1 MSARPKYQQE
11 ITSRINDYSKGI
23 VFSAADFMDV
33 ADTDAINKTLSRLSE
48 EGRIRRITQG
58 LYDVLMYLN
67 EHYPDKEIIIT
78 ENGVGRKRLEDLDA
92 DSLDL
97 IDLAMSLEDCFEV
110 EVPDE
115 ELENFKTVGDIVK
128 YIEEM

>member
-1 MSARPKYQQE
+1 MSLEKVKKIISEQFAISE
-11 ITSRINDYSKGI
+11 DDITE
-23 VFSAADFMDV
+23 
-33 ADTDAINKTLSRLSE
+33 DT
-48 EGRIRRITQG
+48 
-58 LYDVLMYLN
+58 VLM
-67 EHYPDKEIIIT
+67 
-78 ENGVGRKRLEDLDA
+78 EDLDA

>member
-1 MSARPKYQQE
+1 MALEKIKKIISEQFA
-11 ITSRINDYSKGI
+11 
-23 VFSAADFMDV
+23 
-33 ADTDAINKTLSRLSE
+33 LSE
-48 EGRIRRITQG
+48 
-58 LYDVLMYLN
+58 D
-67 EHYPDKEIIIT
+67 DIT
-78 ENGVGRKRLEDLDA
+78 EDTVIMEDLDA

>member
-1 MSARPKYQQE
+1 MALEKIKSIISEQFSISE
-11 ITSRINDYSKGI
+11 DDIT
-23 VFSAADFMDV
+23 V
-33 ADTDAINKTLSRLSE
+33 DT
-48 EGRIRRITQG
+48 
-58 LYDVLMYLN
+58 VLM
-67 EHYPDKEIIIT
+67 
-78 ENGVGRKRLEDLDA
+78 EDLDA

>member
-1 MSARPKYQQE
+1 MALEKIKKIISEQ
-11 ITSRINDYSKGI
+11 
-23 VFSAADFMDV
+23 F
-33 ADTDAINKTLSRLSE
+33 AIHE
-48 EGRIRRITQG
+48 
-58 LYDVLMYLN
+58 D
-67 EHYPDKEIIIT
+67 DIT
-78 ENGVGRKRLEDLDA
+78 EDTVLLEDLDA

>member
-1 MSARPKYQQE
+1 MALEKIKSIIGEQFGIAEDE
-11 ITSRINDYSKGI
+11 IT
-23 VFSAADFMDV
+23 
-33 ADTDAINKTLSRLSE
+33 ADT
-48 EGRIRRITQG
+48 
-58 LYDVLMYLN
+58 VLM
-67 EHYPDKEIIIT
+67 
-78 ENGVGRKRLEDLDA
+78 EDLDA

-115 ELENFKTVGDIVK
+115 ELENFRTVGDIVK

>member
-1 MSARPKYQQE
+1 MNVIILFLEHKKLPERMNTMSLEKVKKIISEQFAISE
-11 ITSRINDYSKGI
+11 DDITE
-23 VFSAADFMDV
+23 
-33 ADTDAINKTLSRLSE
+33 DT
-48 EGRIRRITQG
+48 
-58 LYDVLMYLN
+58 VLM
-67 EHYPDKEIIIT
+67 
-78 ENGVGRKRLEDLDA
+78 EDLDA

>member
-1 MSARPKYQQE
+1 MNTMALEKIKNIISEQFAIPE
-11 ITSRINDYSKGI
+11 DDIT
-23 VFSAADFMDV
+23 V
-33 ADTDAINKTLSRLSE
+33 DT
-48 EGRIRRITQG
+48 
-58 LYDVLMYLN
+58 VL
-67 EHYPDKEIIIT
+67 
-78 ENGVGRKRLEDLDA
+78 LEDLDA

-128 YIEEM
+128 YIEEI

>member
-1 MSARPKYQQE
+1 MALDKIKSIISEQ
-11 ITSRINDYSKGI
+11 
-23 VFSAADFMDV
+23 FSIPAED
-33 ADTDAINKTLSRLSE
+33 
-48 EGRIRRITQG
+48 
-58 LYDVLMYLN
+58 
-67 EHYPDKEIIIT
+67 IT
-78 ENGVGRKRLEDLDA
+78 EDTVILEDLDA

-128 YIEEM
+128 YIDNL

>member
-1 MSARPKYQQE
+1 MALEKIKKIISEQFSISE
-11 ITSRINDYSKGI
+11 DDIT
-23 VFSAADFMDV
+23 
-33 ADTDAINKTLSRLSE
+33 ADT
-48 EGRIRRITQG
+48 
-58 LYDVLMYLN
+58 VLM
-67 EHYPDKEIIIT
+67 
-78 ENGVGRKRLEDLDA
+78 EDLDA

>member
-1 MSARPKYQQE
+1 MNVIILFLVHELIPERMNIMALEKIKNIISEQFAISADD
-11 ITSRINDYSKGI
+11 ITE
-23 VFSAADFMDV
+23 
-33 ADTDAINKTLSRLSE
+33 DT
-48 EGRIRRITQG
+48 
-58 LYDVLMYLN
+58 VLM
-67 EHYPDKEIIIT
+67 
-78 ENGVGRKRLEDLDA
+78 EDLDA

-115 ELENFKTVGDIVK
+115 ELERFKTVGDIVK

>member
-1 MSARPKYQQE
+1 MNVIILFLEHKILPERMNTMSLEKVKKIISEQFAISE
-11 ITSRINDYSKGI
+11 DDITE
-23 VFSAADFMDV
+23 
-33 ADTDAINKTLSRLSE
+33 DT
-48 EGRIRRITQG
+48 
-58 LYDVLMYLN
+58 VLM
-67 EHYPDKEIIIT
+67 
-78 ENGVGRKRLEDLDA
+78 EDLDA

>member
-1 MSARPKYQQE
+1 MALEKIKNIISEQFAIPE
-11 ITSRINDYSKGI
+11 DDIT
-23 VFSAADFMDV
+23 
-33 ADTDAINKTLSRLSE
+33 ADT
-48 EGRIRRITQG
+48 
-58 LYDVLMYLN
+58 VL
-67 EHYPDKEIIIT
+67 
-78 ENGVGRKRLEDLDA
+78 LEDLDA

>member
-1 MSARPKYQQE
+1 MALEKIKKIISEQFGISE
-11 ITSRINDYSKGI
+11 DDITE
-23 VFSAADFMDV
+23 
-33 ADTDAINKTLSRLSE
+33 DT
-48 EGRIRRITQG
+48 
-58 LYDVLMYLN
+58 VLM
-67 EHYPDKEIIIT
+67 
-78 ENGVGRKRLEDLDA
+78 EDLDA

-128 YIEEM
+128 FVEEM

>member
-1 MSARPKYQQE
+1 MNIMALEKIKSIISEQFGISE
-11 ITSRINDYSKGI
+11 DDIT
-23 VFSAADFMDV
+23 
-33 ADTDAINKTLSRLSE
+33 ADT
-48 EGRIRRITQG
+48 
-58 LYDVLMYLN
+58 VLM
-67 EHYPDKEIIIT
+67 
-78 ENGVGRKRLEDLDA
+78 EDLDA

-115 ELENFKTVGDIVK
+115 ELESFKTVGDIVK

>member
-1 MSARPKYQQE
+1 MERMNTMSLEKIKNIISEQ
-11 ITSRINDYSKGI
+11 
-23 VFSAADFMDV
+23 FSIPEDD
-33 ADTDAINKTLSRLSE
+33 
-48 EGRIRRITQG
+48 
-58 LYDVLMYLN
+58 
-67 EHYPDKEIIIT
+67 IT
-78 ENGVGRKRLEDLDA
+78 EDTVLLKDLDA

-128 YIEEM
+128 YIEQI

>member
-1 MSARPKYQQE
+1 MALEKIKKIISEQFAISEDE
-11 ITSRINDYSKGI
+11 ISE
-23 VFSAADFMDV
+23 
-33 ADTDAINKTLSRLSE
+33 DT
-48 EGRIRRITQG
+48 
-58 LYDVLMYLN
+58 VLM
-67 EHYPDKEIIIT
+67 
-78 ENGVGRKRLEDLDA
+78 EDLDA

-128 YIEEM
+128 FVEEL

>member
-1 MSARPKYQQE
+1 MALEKIKKIISEQF
-11 ITSRINDYSKGI
+11 GI
-23 VFSAADFMDV
+23 
-33 ADTDAINKTLSRLSE
+33 SE
-48 EGRIRRITQG
+48 
-58 LYDVLMYLN
+58 D
-67 EHYPDKEIIIT
+67 DIT
-78 ENGVGRKRLEDLDA
+78 EDTVLLEDLDA

-97 IDLAMSLEDCFEV
+97 IDLAMSLEDAFEV

>member
-1 MSARPKYQQE
+1 MALEKIKSIISEQFSISE
-11 ITSRINDYSKGI
+11 DDIT
-23 VFSAADFMDV
+23 V
-33 ADTDAINKTLSRLSE
+33 DT
-48 EGRIRRITQG
+48 
-58 LYDVLMYLN
+58 VLM
-67 EHYPDKEIIIT
+67 
-78 ENGVGRKRLEDLDA
+78 EDLDA

-115 ELENFKTVGDIVK
+115 ELEKFKTVGDIVK

>member
-1 MSARPKYQQE
+1 MALEKIKNIISEQFGIDADE
-11 ITSRINDYSKGI
+11 IS
-23 VFSAADFMDV
+23 
-33 ADTDAINKTLSRLSE
+33 ADT
-48 EGRIRRITQG
+48 
-58 LYDVLMYLN
+58 VLM
-67 EHYPDKEIIIT
+67 
-78 ENGVGRKRLEDLDA
+78 EDLDA

>member
-1 MSARPKYQQE
+1 MALEKIKNIISEQFAIPADD
-11 ITSRINDYSKGI
+11 IT
-23 VFSAADFMDV
+23 MD
-33 ADTDAINKTLSRLSE
+33 T
-48 EGRIRRITQG
+48 
-58 LYDVLMYLN
+58 VL
-67 EHYPDKEIIIT
+67 EK
-78 ENGVGRKRLEDLDA
+78 DLDA

-128 YIEEM
+128 YIDEM

>member
-1 MSARPKYQQE
+1 MALEKIKKIISEQ
-11 ITSRINDYSKGI
+11 
-23 VFSAADFMDV
+23 F
-33 ADTDAINKTLSRLSE
+33 AIHE
-48 EGRIRRITQG
+48 DG
-58 LYDVLMYLN
+58 
-67 EHYPDKEIIIT
+67 IT
-78 ENGVGRKRLEDLDA
+78 EDTVLLEDLDA

>member
-1 MSARPKYQQE
+1 MALEKIKNIISEQFAIPE
-11 ITSRINDYSKGI
+11 DDIT
-23 VFSAADFMDV
+23 
-33 ADTDAINKTLSRLSE
+33 ADT
-48 EGRIRRITQG
+48 
-58 LYDVLMYLN
+58 VL
-67 EHYPDKEIIIT
+67 
-78 ENGVGRKRLEDLDA
+78 LEDLDA

-128 YIEEM
+128 HIEEM